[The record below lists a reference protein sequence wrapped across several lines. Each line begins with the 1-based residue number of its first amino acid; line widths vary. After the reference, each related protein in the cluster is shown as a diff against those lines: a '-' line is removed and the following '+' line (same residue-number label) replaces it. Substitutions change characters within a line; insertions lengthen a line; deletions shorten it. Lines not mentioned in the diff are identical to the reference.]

1 MHENDEFS
9 FFIGDLIPT
18 PIKEKLHRLL
28 GQHFNPTQDGEWGRD
43 YYCPSGRESGVQA
56 LEGLK
61 QALLRES
68 GVALR
73 FDIEAPVNRGEH
85 FTLTNVIVE
94 LK

>member
-18 PIKEKLHRLL
+18 LVREKLHRLL
-28 GQHFNPTQDGEWGRD
+28 GQHFSPTQDGEWGRD
-43 YYCPSGRESGVQA
+43 YYCPSGRESGVRA
-56 LEGLK
+56 LEEFK

-73 FDIEAPVNRGEH
+73 FDIEPPISRGEYY
-85 FTLTNVIVE
+85 TVTNVIIE